1 MFPYVFC
8 KSLCPPPCFIWPLFS
23 LRVAKASRVLPM
35 FFPGFN
41 PPLGILSMVSPPLSM
56 FSPSLY
62 PLSLWLAMTSTSLC
76 FACLYPRL
84 GVLAM
89 ASPLVSMF
97 LLCSVLY
104 GESWLRPP
112 HPFLCFTWPLSS
124 FGSIGYG
131 LPPLFFLS
139 VICQSL
145 GNIGNGL
152 STPVYV
158 LPDLCPPLGVS
169 AMASHPCMF
178 HPASV
183 NHLGILAMTS
193 LPLANVCLASV
204 LSSEY

>member
-1 MFPYVFC
+1 MVPYVFC
-8 KSLCPPPCFIWPLFS
+8 KSFCPLHVLSGLCSPSEWLRPPACCLCFFL
-23 LRVAKASRVLPM
+23 ASILPWEYCLWS
-35 FFPGFN
+35 P
-41 PPLGILSMVSPPLSM
+41 PPLSM

-89 ASPLVSMF
+89 ASTLVSMF

-112 HPFLCFTWPLSS
+112 HPFLCFTWPLSF

-158 LPDLCPPLGVS
+158 LPGLCPPLGAS

-178 HPASV
+178 HSASV